1 MGLSKS
7 LYVTGSQ
14 CMKALWLKIHKP
26 EEEEITDALQ
36 SRFDTGQEIGELARQ
51 LFAPFTLI
59 EARKPDGRP
68 NIDEM
73 IHKTALAMDDQ
84 SVKTICEAAIAY
96 DGNYCAVDILRR
108 HGDEWDI
115 YEVKSSSVD
124 ITSVKDVDKAKET
137 YRPDYSYQRW
147 VLEQRNFK
155 VNSVNLVLLNTN
167 YVLDGELDIKK
178 LFSII
183 DVTDDCLEADTVRAK
198 VNEADYVMNQDEE
211 LIRDLTLHCKK
222 PHDCLFMKYCL
233 KQKGIEYPSVFNLYR
248 AQWKKKLEYFNNGIV
263 TFDDIMNNDV
273 KLTSKTQKMQ
283 IDCTMNNKEYID
295 KASIRGFLSGLK
307 YPLYY
312 LDFETM
318 QPAVPIYQGTKPYQQ
333 IPFQYSLHIQ
343 YEPCGPLEH
352 KEFLG
357 DPNEDP
363 RRALAEQLCR
373 DIPRDACAVAY
384 NKSFECGRIEEM
396 ANYFVDLRWHLLD
409 IREHIVDLLEP
420 FQSCYYYVPAMRD
433 SFSIKSVLPAL
444 FPNSEELNY
453 HNLNE
458 NVQNGAMAMTVYPAM
473 RHMNEAEVAETR
485 AALLA
490 YCCLDTLAM
499 VRVCEK
505 LYEVS
510 GPEKV

>member
-14 CMKALWLKIHKP
+14 CMKALWLKINKP
-26 EEEEITDALQ
+26 EEEEISDALE
-36 SRFDTGQEIGELARQ
+36 SRFDVGHEIGALARQ
-51 LFAPFTLI
+51 LFTPFTLI
-59 EARKPDGRP
+59 EATKPDGRP
-68 NIDEM
+68 DIDEM
-73 IHKTALAMDDQ
+73 IRKTALAMADKN
-84 SVKTICEAAIAY
+84 VNTICEAAVAF

-108 HGDEWDI
+108 HKDAWDI
-115 YEVKSSSVD
+115 FEVKSSSVD
-124 ITSVKDVDKAKET
+124 VTSTKDVEKAKET
-137 YRPDYSYQRW
+137 YHPDYSYQRW
-147 VLEQRNFK
+147 VLENRNFK
-155 VNSVNLVLLNTN
+155 VNSVNLILLNSN
-167 YVLDGELDIKK
+167 YVLDGELDVQS

-183 DVTDDCLEADTVRAK
+183 DVTDDCLPMDTVTAK
-198 VNEADYVMNQDEE
+198 VNEAQYIIERKEE
-211 LIRDLTLHCKK
+211 LSRSLAPYCKK
-222 PHDCLFMKYCL
+222 PHDCLFMKYCM
-233 KQKGIEYPSVFNLYR
+233 KQAGIEYPSVFNLYR
-248 AQWKKKLEYFNNGIV
+248 AQWKKKLEY
-263 TFDDIMNNDV
+263 MNNNILTFQDIIDNNV

-283 IDCTMNNKEYID
+283 IECTLNNTEHID
-295 KASIRGFLSGLK
+295 KTSIKGFLSGLK

-318 QPAVPIYQGTKPYQQ
+318 QPAIPIYQGTKPYQQ

-396 ANYFVDLRWHLLD
+396 ANYFVDLREHLLD

-420 FQSCYYYVPAMRD
+420 FQSCYYYVPAMKD

-458 NVQNGAMAMTVYPAM
+458 NVQNGAMAMNAYPAM
-473 RHMNEAEVAETR
+473 RHMNESQVAEMR
-485 AALLA
+485 KALLA

-510 GPEKV
+510 DYERV